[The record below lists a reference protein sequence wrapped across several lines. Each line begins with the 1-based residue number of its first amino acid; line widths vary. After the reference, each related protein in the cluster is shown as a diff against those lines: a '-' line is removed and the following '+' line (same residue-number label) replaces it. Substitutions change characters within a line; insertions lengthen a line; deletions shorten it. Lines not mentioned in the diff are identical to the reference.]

1 MHAQEVTG
9 PQAKSNQRMSK
20 NLVIVESPAKAKTI
34 EKILGTEFKVES
46 SFGHIRDL
54 VSKGMGVEI
63 ENNFKPIYEVS
74 KEKKDVVKKLKKL
87 AKEAE
92 TVWLASD
99 EDREGEAIAW
109 HLAEALDLDAA
120 NTNRI
125 VFHEITKSA
134 ILNAVQNP
142 RRIDNNLVN
151 AQQARRVLDRLVG
164 FELSPVLWRKVRRG
178 LSAGRVQSVSVRLI
192 VEREREI
199 REFNST
205 STYRVVA
212 ELTNS
217 NGDKLQAELNH
228 RFETEAEANAF
239 LEKCVNAEMK
249 IVKLE
254 TKPAKRTPAPPFTT
268 STLQQEA
275 SRKLSFS
282 VSQTMSVAQRLYESG
297 IITYMRTDSVNLS
310 KDAVNAAQEEISSY
324 YGEEY
329 SNPRQYSN
337 KNKGAQEAHE
347 AIRPTSMSVH
357 AAGAD
362 RQQKR
367 LYDLIWKRT
376 IASQM
381 ADAKLERTTAHIEVA
396 GITYQFVAKGEVIQF
411 DGFLRAYLEG
421 TDDEE
426 VEEKNML
433 PRLMLHEILKYES
446 ITATERYTKHP
457 PRYSEA
463 SLVKKLEELG
473 IGRPSTYAPTISTIQ
488 KRGYVEKSDLEG
500 ELRDY
505 QQLILTASEIQIET
519 KQERTGADKGKM
531 MPTDIG
537 MVVNDF
543 LVENFSSILDYH
555 FTANVESEFDRI
567 AEGSEEWI
575 DMLHKFYGPFHTKIE
590 EAADA
595 ERVTGERLLGQHPK
609 TNKPIYAKVGR
620 YGPMV
625 QMGDAEDEEKP
636 QFASIPKDL
645 NIDSIELNDALELFK
660 LPRVVGEYNEKPI
673 KAAIG
678 RFGPYVQHEKTFASL
693 KEDLSPLT
701 IDLETAIKLIEEKR
715 EQQSNRNIK
724 VFDSV
729 DPIIEVLNGP
739 YGPYLKSGKRN
750 FRIPKETDAANI
762 SLEEAQE
769 IIASAG
775 EKKTTKRAPRKKK

>member
-1 MHAQEVTG
+1 
-9 PQAKSNQRMSK
+9 MSK

-34 EKILGTEFKVES
+34 EKILGKEFKVES

-74 KEKKDVVKKLKKL
+74 KEKRDVVKKLKKM

-109 HLAEALDLDAA
+109 HLAEALDLDPKT
-120 NTNRI
+120 TNRI
-125 VFHEITKSA
+125 VFHEITKTA
-134 ILNAVQNP
+134 IVRAVENP
-142 RRIDNNLVN
+142 RRIDTNLVN
-151 AQQARRVLDRLVG
+151 AQQARRILDRLVG
-164 FELSPVLWRKVRRG
+164 FELSPVLWKKVRRG

-199 REFNST
+199 RNFETKNSF
-205 STYRVVA
+205 RVVA
-212 ELTNS
+212 QMKNN
-217 NGDKLQAELNH
+217 NGDIFQAELNH
-228 RFETEAEANAF
+228 RFEKEEEAMAF
-239 LEKCVNAEMK
+239 LETCKTADMSIVN
-249 IVKLE
+249 LE

-297 IITYMRTDSVNLS
+297 MITYMRTDSVNLS
-310 KDAVNAAQEEISSY
+310 QDALSAAQAEISSY

-329 SNPRQYSN
+329 SHTRQYSN

-347 AIRPTSMSVH
+347 AIRPTSMANH

-381 ADAKLERTTAHIEVA
+381 ADAKLERTTAHIEVNGA
-396 GITYQFVAKGEVIQF
+396 VYQFVAKGEVIQF

-433 PRLMLHEILKYES
+433 PRLTLNEKLSAES
-446 ITATERYTKHP
+446 ITATERFTKHP
-457 PRYSEA
+457 PRFTEA

-505 QQLILTASEIQIET
+505 QQLTLENGTIEVVT
-519 KQERTGADKGKM
+519 NQERTGADKGKM
-531 MPTDIG
+531 IPTDIG

-543 LVENFSSILDYH
+543 LVEHFDSVMDYH
-555 FTANVESEFDRI
+555 FTANVENEFDRI
-567 AEGSEEWI
+567 AEGNEEWVE
-575 DMLHKFYGPFHTKIE
+575 MLNQFYGQFHAKIE
-590 EAADA
+590 DAAGA
-595 ERVTGERLLGQHPK
+595 ERASGERLLGQHPDSG
-609 TNKPIYAKVGR
+609 KPIYAKVGR

-625 QMGDAEDEEKP
+625 QMGDADDEEKP
-636 QFASIPKDL
+636 QFASIPKDMH
-645 NIDSIELNDALELFK
+645 IDSIELNDALELFK
-660 LPRVVGEYNEKPI
+660 LPRVVGEYKDKPI

-678 RFGPYVQHEKTFASL
+678 RFGPYVQHEKTYASL
-693 KEDLSPLT
+693 KDDLNPLT
-701 IDLETAIKLIEEKR
+701 VDLETAIQLIEEKR
-715 EQQSNRNIK
+715 EQQANRNIK
-724 VFDSV
+724 ELV
-729 DPIIEVLNGP
+729 DGETKIEVLNGP

-750 FRIPKETDAANI
+750 FRIPKGTDAAAI
-762 SLEEAQE
+762 TLEEAKE
-769 IIASAG
+769 IIAAAG
-775 EKKTTKRAPRKKK
+775 EKKPAKKKAPKKKK

>member
-1 MHAQEVTG
+1 
-9 PQAKSNQRMSK
+9 MSK

-34 EKILGTEFKVES
+34 EKILGSDFVVES

-63 ENNFKPIYEVS
+63 DNGFKPIYEVS

-87 AKEAE
+87 AKDAE

-109 HLAEALDLDAA
+109 HLAEALNLNPAT
-120 NTNRI
+120 TNRI
-125 VFHEITKSA
+125 VFHEITKTA
-134 ILNAVQNP
+134 IQNAVQTP
-142 RRIDNNLVN
+142 RRIDTNLVN

-164 FELSPVLWRKVRRG
+164 FELSPVLWKKVRRG

-199 REFNST
+199 RNFEST
-205 STYRVVA
+205 SSFRVVA
-212 ELTNS
+212 QLTNS
-217 NGDKLQAELNH
+217 KGDTLQAELNH
-228 RFETEAEANAF
+228 RFEKEEDALKF
-239 LEKCVNAEMK
+239 LEQCKNAK
-249 IVKLE
+249 LSIADLE
-254 TKPAKRTPAPPFTT
+254 TKPAKRSPAAPFTT

-282 VSQTMSVAQRLYESG
+282 VSQTMSVAQKLYEG
-297 IITYMRTDSVNLS
+297 GLITYMRTDSVNLS
-310 KDAVNAAQEEISSY
+310 NDAIEAAKGEISNY
-324 YGEEY
+324 YGEDY
-329 SNPRQYSN
+329 SNPRRYST

-347 AIRPTSMSVH
+347 AIRPTNMAAH

-381 ADAKLERTTAHIEVA
+381 ADAKLERTTVHIEIN
-396 GITYQFVAKGEVIQF
+396 GNPYKFVAKGEVIQF

-426 VEEKNML
+426 VEEKNIL
-433 PRLMLHEILKYES
+433 PKLHVDEVLEYTS
-446 ITATERYTKHP
+446 ISATERFTKHP
-457 PRYSEA
+457 PRFTEA

-500 ELRDY
+500 ELRNY
-505 QQLILTASEIQIET
+505 QQLVLEAGNIEVNT
-519 KQERTGADKGKM
+519 LEERTGADKGKM

-543 LVENFSSILDYH
+543 LVEHFEQILDYN
-555 FTANVESEFDRI
+555 FTAKVESEFDRI
-567 AEGSEEWI
+567 ADGSEGWVDMI
-575 DMLHKFYGPFHTKIE
+575 DEFYKQFHPKIE
-590 EAADA
+590 DAEDA
-595 ERVTGERLLGQHPK
+595 ERASGERHLGDHPE
-609 TNKPIYAKVGR
+609 TGKPIFAKVGR

-625 QMGDAEDEEKP
+625 QMGHVEDEEKP
-636 QFASIPKDL
+636 QFASIPKEMH
-645 NIDSIELNDALELFK
+645 IDTIKLEDALELFK
-660 LPRVVGEYNEKPI
+660 LPRVVGEYKDKPI

-678 RFGPYVQHEKTFASL
+678 RFGPYVQHEKIFASL
-693 KEDLSPLT
+693 KGELSPLT
-701 IDLETAIKLIEEKR
+701 IDLETAIQLIEEKR
-715 EQQSNRNIK
+715 EQVANRNIK
-724 VFDSV
+724 VFEDAN
-729 DPIIEVLNGP
+729 PIIEVLNGRF
-739 YGPYLKSGKRN
+739 GPYLKQGRRN
-750 FRIPKETDAANI
+750 FKIPKDTEPKDLT
-762 SLEEAQE
+762 LEEAQK
-769 IIASAG
+769 IISEAG
-775 EKKTTKRAPRKKK
+775 EKKPKRAPRKAKK